1 MIPTLERTYT
11 PSKGRCPSFLDT
23 MMAPAGKIG
32 CNLRKFLTKVWLF
45 VKLAENGPGSFSLGK
60 GRQIGQG
67 HAMSQDDDFE
77 FLIPESRSKLLM
89 VDEKER
95 KLLRLVLA
103 KTLGSESGKR
113 YVIERLGREYVEIG
127 EALLHQME
135 EEEDKEA

>member
-1 MIPTLERTYT
+1 
-11 PSKGRCPSFLDT
+11 
-23 MMAPAGKIG
+23 
-32 CNLRKFLTKVWLF
+32 
-45 VKLAENGPGSFSLGK
+45 
-60 GRQIGQG
+60 
-67 HAMSQDDDFE
+67 
-77 FLIPESRSKLLM
+77 M